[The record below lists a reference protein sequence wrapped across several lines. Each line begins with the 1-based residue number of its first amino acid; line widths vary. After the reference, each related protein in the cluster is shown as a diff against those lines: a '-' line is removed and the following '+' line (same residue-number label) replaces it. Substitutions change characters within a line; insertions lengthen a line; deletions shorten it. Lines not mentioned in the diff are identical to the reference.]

1 MRLRDNTCS
10 SGGTTIPY
18 VLEKQYLCNA
28 ILKDR
33 LHSRFRPYAEACESQ
48 ASPKQVPSKSH
59 FLADKDGRQKG
70 GRRDSGF
77 MRFQKA
83 SDNVWIMSENVIC

>member
-1 MRLRDNTCS
+1 MQAIGICLYRDLHNLRDNTCS
-10 SGGTTIPY
+10 SGGTTIQY

-48 ASPKQVPSKSH
+48 ASPK
-59 FLADKDGRQKG
+59 
-70 GRRDSGF
+70 
-77 MRFQKA
+77 
-83 SDNVWIMSENVIC
+83 